1 MDDIQLI
8 QFLANALKSATQQ
21 RDWVQVRNVDKQ
33 IASLLSSL
41 SGQPLSEQKRQ
52 ALMMLKDTH
61 HRVNEICR
69 QQSAELEHK
78 MLCTV
83 ITAKGQSLMPPLAA
97 MRTANNE
104 HDGSGF

>member
-61 HRVNEICR
+61 HHVNEICR

-78 MLCTV
+78 MALHRNNRE
-83 ITAKGQSLMPPLAA
+83 GA
-97 MRTANNE
+97 MAYAIF
-104 HDGSGF
+104 SGDEDSE

>member
-78 MLCTV
+78 MALHHNNRE
-83 ITAKGQSLMPPLAA
+83 GA
-97 MRTANNE
+97 MAYAIFGGDE
-104 HDGSGF
+104 DSE